1 MATVLGL
8 NIKFA
13 ANTAGISKGAQRT
26 EKHLRGIK
34 KSADS
39 ATSAMRAMVGIQV
52 GTILA
57 RGFSSAANA
66 VSGFVSN
73 IRETAGELQKLAGI
87 SNTSVE
93 SFQSLAIA
101 AGAVGIEQG
110 KLADIFKDVND
121 RVGDFL
127 STGGGPMAD
136 FFENIA
142 PKVGVTAEQFAK
154 LSGPEALQLYISSL
168 EKAGLSQAEMT
179 FYLEA
184 MSSDL
189 TSLLPLLQNGGEGFA
204 ALAERAERLG
214 IILSTDQVGAIQQMN
229 AALGLVYT
237 TFESII
243 AQVTANLAPIVTAI
257 SEQFLSF
264 VESFTTFTG
273 GSGAGGIA
281 DVLTKGLLE
290 FAKVMAG
297 MFDTLLAGL
306 ESFGLSNESFSM
318 QLEAFGKVLF
328 SISEAFK
335 VIFMSFENV
344 GLALSR
350 AFYNILD
357 WFGVEGANEVA
368 EAAKRMQEQ
377 MRASIDQ
384 SVENIKDAFSSDSG
398 LDQQTGRLEGAMS
411 KFITDFENSLKN
423 RKQQEDEAADPGAAP
438 QAAAEDAAKAA
449 WDSMPTRTRTEV
461 VGGRVSEQ
469 YQRQIQQAQDDYA
482 KKTAEMEEARL
493 EELAAVNQKALEQSD
508 IRSGGISQVLAMA
521 TGRED
526 PAVTEARKQLKE
538 LQAMRRSIELMGG
551 TVELVGAA

>member
-13 ANTAGISKGAQRT
+13 ANTAGISKGAART
-26 EKHLRGIK
+26 SKQLEGIG
-34 KSADS
+34 KSAKQ
-39 ATSAMRAMVGIQV
+39 ATSALRGLVGIEV
-52 GTILA
+52 GKLLA
-57 RGFSSAANA
+57 SGFTSAANA
-66 VSGFVSN
+66 VSGFVTN
-73 IRETAGELQKLAGI
+73 VRESSGELQKLAGI

-101 AGAVGIEQG
+101 AQSVGVEQN

-142 PKVGVTAEQFAK
+142 PQVGVTAEQFAM

-189 TSLLPLLQNGGEGFA
+189 TSLLPLLQNGGKGFA
-204 ALAERAERLG
+204 ELAERAERLG

-257 SEQFLSF
+257 SEQFLGF

-290 FAKVMAG
+290 FAKLMAG
-297 MFDTLLAGL
+297 VFDTLLAGL

-318 QLEAFGKVLF
+318 QLEAFGKVLVT
-328 SISEAFK
+328 ISEAFK
-335 VIFMSFENV
+335 IIFMSFENV

-368 EAAKRMQEQ
+368 EAAKQMQEQ
-377 MRASIDQ
+377 MRASIDE
-384 SVENIKDAFSSDSG
+384 SVDNIKDAFSPNSG
-398 LDQQTGRLEGAMS
+398 VDKQTGRLEGAMS
-411 KFITDFENSLKN
+411 KFIADFENSLKN
-423 RKQQEDEAADPGAAP
+423 RKQQEDTSAKPDAAP
-438 QAAAEDAAKAA
+438 QAAAEDAAKSA

-461 VGGRVSEQ
+461 IGISEE
-469 YQRQIQQAQDDYA
+469 YRQEIQKAQDDYA
-482 KKTAEMEEARL
+482 KKTAEMEKARI
-493 EELAAVNQKALEQSD
+493 EDLAAINQKALEQSD

-526 PAVTEARKQLKE
+526 PAVIEARKQLKE
-538 LQAMRRSIELMGG
+538 LQALRNAVQALGG
-551 TVELVGAA
+551 TVEIVGAA